1 MYNSK
6 NEIEQFIDK
15 YLTHP
20 SSSDTGKNISRTAF
34 PEEFDENE
42 IFSFLQNR
50 QSFEEPDGFS
60 LIGNTV
66 MIFEHFEFDASK
78 NTKKGSN
85 LRMKL
90 SENRKSAKKYFDK
103 SEAKPLSLLN
113 NGNYFYKVNH
123 SYIKSN
129 ASKEDYINNLIKQF
143 TSHCDKRK
151 NYETRIK
158 NELQNYNLI
167 FKECFFIED
176 KTIFSYYAHSR
187 TPFNICLTNEFIS
200 IWKEHPEVDYI
211 ILGIENTCYLLS
223 NLLLQKLNFE
233 SIFDIEI
240 ILKNQARSMKSI
252 VYFENSNKDS
262 L

>member
-1 MYNSK
+1 MHNSK
-6 NEIEQFIDK
+6 NEIEHFFEK
-15 YLTHP
+15 YLLKETNN
-20 SSSDTGKNISRTAF
+20 GKVLNFF
-34 PEEFDENE
+34 PCPLELDENQLFCFFPNLE
-42 IFSFLQNR
+42 
-50 QSFEEPDGFS
+50 SFEEPDGFS
-60 LIGNTV
+60 QIGNMV

-90 SENRKSAKKYFDK
+90 SENRKLAKEHFDK
-103 SEAKPLSLLN
+103 IEAKPLGLSN
-113 NGNYFYKVNH
+113 NGNCFYKVNH

-129 ASKEDYINNLIKQF
+129 ASKEDYIDNLIKQF
-143 TSHCDKRK
+143 TSHCHKRK

-158 NELQNYNLI
+158 TELQNYNLV

-211 ILGIENTCYLLS
+211 ILGTGNTCYLLS
-223 NLLLQKLNFE
+223 NLLLQKENFE
-233 SIFDIEI
+233 SIFDIDI
-240 ILKNQARSMKSI
+240 ILRNQAYSMKSM
-252 VYFENSNKDS
+252 VCFENSNKNS